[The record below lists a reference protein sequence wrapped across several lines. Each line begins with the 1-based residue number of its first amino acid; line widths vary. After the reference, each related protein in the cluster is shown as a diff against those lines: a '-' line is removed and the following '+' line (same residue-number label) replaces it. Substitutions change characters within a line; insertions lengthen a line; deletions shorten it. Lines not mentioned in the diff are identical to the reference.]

1 MNGAKQSSWTA
12 KIFLPLLQA
21 GLFLFLSK
29 KRIRNKFNPL
39 LPHDVIVL
47 LVGFLPHDVIVR

>member
-12 KIFLPLLQA
+12 KIF
-21 GLFLFLSK
+21 LFLFLSK